1 MTIKMK
7 LSGLLLG
14 VLLTATTAFAGG
26 SCGAGKCGSEMKKEM
41 KCSCDMKDKKDHKC
55 TCESKEKCTCD
66 MKKEMKD
73 SCDMMKKESKGSC
86 GAGKCGAEMKN
97 DAKNEM
103 KDKATSK

>member
-1 MTIKMK
+1 MTMKMK

-14 VLLTATTAFAGG
+14 LLLATTTAFAGG
-26 SCGAGKCGSEMKKEM
+26 SCGAGKCGAEMKKEM

-66 MKKEMKD
+66 MKKD
-73 SCDMMKKESKGSC
+73 VKGSC

-97 DAKNEM
+97 DANNEM
-103 KDKATSK
+103 KDKK